1 MAQPKPDFRNMTPQ
15 QIRENISRLNRE
27 VCDLRKMT
35 NQAGAKFA
43 AGQLITMGAGIPATL
58 AFPPLGLGILAAGT
72 VHGME
77 KSIEASTLNAHLKQ
91 AESLRDQF
99 KTVWRARPGRKFYD
113 IDARV
118 KRENKRRADARHK
131 KMLKEAQR
139 KYGRFGI
146 KFD

>member
-27 VCDLRKMT
+27 VRDLRKMT

-43 AGQLITMGAGIPATL
+43 AGQLVTLGAGVPATL

-77 KSIEASTLNAHLKQ
+77 KSIQAATYKNALHDAETLRA
-91 AESLRDQF
+91 QF

-118 KRENKRRADARHK
+118 KRENKRRADAQHK
-131 KMLKEAQR
+131 KMLQEAQH